1 MERVAF
7 VTGASS
13 GFGLLTSV
21 RLAGSGYRVVA
32 TMRDL
37 NRRGA
42 LLEAAERAGVAN
54 RIETMRLDVAE
65 PDGIENAVEEALRRF
80 GPIRALV
87 NNAGFAVGGPIEEIE
102 TDVWRRQ
109 METNFFG
116 LVAVTRAFLPSMR
129 ERGDGV
135 VVNVGSVS
143 GKIAF
148 PGYGPYA
155 ASKFAVEGFSE
166 SLRMEMAPFGVK
178 VVLVEPG
185 AYRTAIWDKGLADIR
200 VRPDSPYSRMLEGVI
215 RYSRRAGETAPDP
228 QEVADLIGR
237 LVDHPSP
244 RLRYALGQ
252 GSRLALWSKALLP
265 WKTFEA
271 MIGRLL
277 R

>member
-7 VTGASS
+7 VTGSSS

-21 RLAGSGYRVVA
+21 RLAVSGYRVVA

-37 NRRGA
+37 DRRGA
-42 LLEAAERAGVAN
+42 LLEASERAGVAN
-54 RIETMRLDVAE
+54 RIETMRLDVAQ
-65 PDGIENAVEEALRRF
+65 PDEVESAVTEAHRRF

-102 TDVWRRQ
+102 PDVWRRQ

-135 VVNVGSVS
+135 IVNVSSVS

-200 VRPDSPYSRMLEGVI
+200 VRPGSPYSRMLEGVI

-244 RLRYALGQ
+244 RLRFALGQ
-252 GSRLALWSKALLP
+252 GSRLAIWSKALLP

-271 MIGRLL
+271 MVGRLL